1 MEAKP
6 KVLLNKSLLYFK
18 KYLHTFNKTQNI
30 YAKEHW
36 HKVLLEKENKR
47 KEEIMK
53 AYILLSTKPGT
64 SLEVVQRIKDKVK
77 EAIVADAI
85 FGRYDAIIIL
95 EAPALENINQVVYKI
110 IEKDPNVIRTET
122 SIVLSP
128 M

>member
-1 MEAKP
+1 
-6 KVLLNKSLLYFK
+6 
-18 KYLHTFNKTQNI
+18 
-30 YAKEHW
+30 
-36 HKVLLEKENKR
+36 
-47 KEEIMK
+47 MK

-64 SLEVVQRIKDKVK
+64 SLEVVQRIKEKVT
-77 EAIVADAI
+77 EVIVADAI
-85 FGRYDAIIIL
+85 FGRYDAIIVL

>member
-1 MEAKP
+1 VKQE
-6 KVLLNKSLLYFK
+6 L
-18 KYLHTFNKTQNI
+18 
-30 YAKEHW
+30 
-36 HKVLLEKENKR
+36 
-47 KEEIMK
+47 K

-64 SLEVVQRIKDKVK
+64 SLEVVKRIKEKVT
-77 EAIVADAI
+77 ETMTADAI
-85 FGRYDAIIIL
+85 FGRYDAIIVL